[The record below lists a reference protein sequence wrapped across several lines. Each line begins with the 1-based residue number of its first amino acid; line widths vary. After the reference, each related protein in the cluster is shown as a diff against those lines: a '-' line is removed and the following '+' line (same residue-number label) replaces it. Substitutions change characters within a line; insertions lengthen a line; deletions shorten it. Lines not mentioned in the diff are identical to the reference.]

1 MGVRRLYWT
10 ALAGRWRAVLVLA
23 ACSLLE
29 GVPAFL
35 SGRLVQLAV
44 DEGFAAGAPGV
55 GLTWLGVFAAVAV
68 AGAMGSRLV
77 WRHVGALVEPMRDAL
92 VARVVRGILEAPT
105 PPRNQPDAS
114 GVARLTQH
122 VEVVRDATAGLLVQ
136 TRGLLVT
143 TAGALLGVVT
153 IAGPLGWLVTLPV
166 VVTIGLF
173 ACLLPSIAARQR
185 AVALADEG
193 TAERAGTIF
202 DGMRDVVACG
212 GEQAAAA
219 SVSGAIE
226 AQARAAVAMA
236 RASALRS
243 LVIAIGGFVPL
254 VLVLAAAPGM
264 VAAGELSAGA
274 ALGSLVYLTATLQP
288 ALQGLASAATT
299 VILRLL
305 VALRRL
311 AEVADLPPRRPG
323 HAVPVGDQV
332 VARGVTF
339 RWGAGAEPIVH
350 DLDLTLAPGEHLAV
364 VGPSGIGK
372 STVAGLLTGML
383 APDGGV
389 VILGGM
395 PVREV
400 NAERRHRMMALVPQ
414 EAYLFTGTVRENL
427 ALFAPD
433 ADDARLWTA
442 VEAVGAADLIA
453 RLGGLDAELGHG
465 ATELSAGERQLLAL
479 ARIYA
484 HPAPIVILDEAT
496 SHLDPATEL
505 RAERAF
511 AARSGTLVV
520 IAHRPASALR
530 AHRILVMDGADTT
543 VGTHDELLTRSP
555 RYAELFAA

>member
-1 MGVRRLYWT
+1 MIGVGRLYWST
-10 ALAGRWRAVLVLA
+10 LASHWRAILVLA

-29 GVPAFL
+29 GAPAFL

-44 DEGFAAGAPGV
+44 DRGFAVGDAGT
-55 GLTWLGVFAAVAV
+55 GLVWLGVFAVVAV
-68 AGAMGSRLV
+68 AGAFGSRLV
-77 WRHVGALVEPMRDAL
+77 WRHVGVLVEPMRDAL
-92 VARVVRGILEAPT
+92 VTRVVRGVRQAPN

-114 GVARLTQH
+114 GVARITQH

-143 TAGALLGVVT
+143 TAGALAGVVT
-153 IAGPLGWLVTLPV
+153 IAGSLGWLVAAPV
-166 VVTIGLF
+166 VVTLAVF
-173 ACLLPSIAARQR
+173 ACLLPSIAKRQR
-185 AVALADEG
+185 AVVLADEG
-193 TAERAGTIF
+193 TAERAGAVF

-212 GEQAAAA
+212 GEQVANAG
-219 SVSGAIE
+219 VSKAIE
-226 AQARAAVAMA
+226 AQARAAVSMA

-243 LVIAIGGFVPL
+243 LVIATGGFVPL
-254 VLVLAAAPGM
+254 VLVLIAAPGM

-311 AEVADLPPRRPG
+311 AEVADLPPQRPG

-332 VARGVTF
+332 VARGLTF

-350 DLDLTLAPGEHLAV
+350 NLDLGLAPGEHLAV

-383 APDGGV
+383 APDDGV

-400 NAERRHRMMALVPQ
+400 SAEQRHEMMALVPQ

-427 ALFAPD
+427 K
-433 ADDARLWTA
+433 
-442 VEAVGAADLIA
+442 
-453 RLGGLDAELGHG
+453 
-465 ATELSAGERQLLAL
+465 
-479 ARIYA
+479 
-484 HPAPIVILDEAT
+484 
-496 SHLDPATEL
+496 
-505 RAERAF
+505 
-511 AARSGTLVV
+511 
-520 IAHRPASALR
+520 
-530 AHRILVMDGADTT
+530 
-543 VGTHDELLTRSP
+543 
-555 RYAELFAA
+555 